1 MPDSAAVADDG
12 TARAQALDVGTS
24 FLVQAPAGSGKT
36 GLLIQRVLALLAR
49 VERPEQIL
57 AMTFTRKAAAEMRER
72 VLHALRD
79 ARDDLPVDAHDTH
92 AMRTRA
98 LACAALARD
107 AEGDWQLVDNPAR
120 LRMLTIDAL
129 ATAFARQ
136 APVTTG
142 LGALP
147 AFVENAD
154 GLYREAVL
162 AALRGAAGTDPAWRT
177 FLAHLDND
185 AGTAVA
191 LLADMLGR
199 RDQWGDRLPL
209 GRVGPQVRP
218 RLESALNFEADAA
231 MARLRAMLPTALVAE
246 LCTHAEF
253 AGACCTSDGNAA
265 VAAVMA
271 AMVAGGGL
279 PFASADA
286 LGTWRGVADWL
297 LLKDAPLLRQ
307 RLTVAEGFPAADK
320 KADPSG
326 RRPAAKAAMTAWMA
340 AAGAI
345 PGWVNALHAM
355 RTLPPAHYDDDAWA
369 FVAATLELLPTL
381 AAQLQLVF
389 ARRGE
394 TDFSEATLRA
404 LTALGDAEV
413 PGDLLLAAD
422 LSIAHVLVDEFQ
434 DTSWT
439 HLALIGRLTAGWTPG
454 DGRTLFAAGDPMQSI
469 YRFREAEV
477 RIFLDAQVTGQIN
490 EVPVVCLRLTRN
502 FRSRAPVVDWIN
514 AVFPQVLGTVS
525 DPARGEVG
533 YAPVRATR
541 GSAHDPAPTVELCV
555 DRQAET
561 ARVLAH
567 VRSARAE
574 GATEIAILVRARGH
588 LAAILPALRAAGIP
602 FAAVDLEALSE
613 RLVTRDLI
621 TLTRV
626 LTQPADGI
634 ASLALLRAPW
644 CGLTLA
650 DLLVVAEASRTGT
663 VLAALAEPA
672 TLAQLSTD
680 GQARVARVQAAL
692 LPALAAHGRMPL
704 HQVVRAA
711 WFALGGPAC
720 TEDDVD
726 IDGATRYFDLLAA
739 RAQGGEIGDWDEF
752 TGLAAK
758 LYAEPAPVA
767 AGVVQVMTLHKAKG
781 LEFDTVILPGLAR
794 TTRRSDNPPLRWRVR
809 EQAARG
815 RVLLLAPLHARTG
828 AATVRDPVYEY
839 LKAIDADESTAEL
852 GRLMYVGCTRAKRR
866 LHLVAVP
873 ATRLGASTQ
882 QPVWRNPPAQSALAR
897 LWPAVADRAE
907 PAMPPPEAI
916 PDGNAPP
923 PAPALMRMPLAWRAD
938 EPPSAL
944 DVSRARA
951 SIAADA
957 VPFDW
962 AAATAAAIGTVA
974 HRMLAQVARD
984 GLAAWTLA
992 RIAASHAAVDV
1003 ALAGEGVAA
1012 AERSAAVARVLQV
1025 LTRTLADKR
1034 GRWLFD
1040 TGHLDARSEWAL
1052 AGVLD
1057 GAVLH
1062 ITLDR
1067 SFIADGM
1074 RWIIDFKTGRHEG
1087 GDPTAFLDREV
1098 ERYRAP
1104 LERYA
1109 RIMRGLDGRPIRL
1122 ALYFPLVE
1130 GGWREWCCAAA

>member
-1 MPDSAAVADDG
+1 
-12 TARAQALDVGTS
+12 
-24 FLVQAPAGSGKT
+24 
-36 GLLIQRVLALLAR
+36 
-49 VERPEQIL
+49 E
-57 AMTFTRKAAAEMRER
+57 AE
-72 VLHALRD
+72 
-79 ARDDLPVDAHDTH
+79 
-92 AMRTRA
+92 
-98 LACAALARD
+98 
-107 AEGDWQLVDNPAR
+107 WQLVDNPSR

-129 ATAFARQ
+129 AAAFARQ
-136 APVTTG
+136 SPVTTG

-162 AALRGAAGTDPAWRT
+162 AALRGAAGTDHAWRT

-185 AGTAVA
+185 AGAAVA

-209 GRVGPQVRP
+209 GRVGPEVR
-218 RLESALNFEADAA
+218 RTLESALNYEADAA
-231 MARLRAMLPTALVAE
+231 MARLRAMLPVTLVEE

-265 VAAVMA
+265 MAAVMA

-297 LLKDAPLLRQ
+297 LLKDGTQMRK
-307 RLTVAEGFPAADK
+307 RLTIAEGFPAVDK

-326 RRPAAKAAMTAWMA
+326 QRPAAKAAMSAWMA

-345 PGWVNALHAM
+345 PGWVNALHAV

-381 AAQLQLVF
+381 AARLQLVF

-394 TDFSEATLRA
+394 IDFTEATLRA
-404 LTALGDAEV
+404 LTTLGDAEV

-422 LSIAHVLVDEFQ
+422 LSIAHLLVDEFQ
-434 DTSWT
+434 DTSWS

-454 DGRTLFAAGDPMQSI
+454 DGRTLFAVGDPMQSI

-477 RIFLDAQVTGQIN
+477 RIFLDAQVAGQIN
-490 EVPVVCLRLTRN
+490 EVPVECLRLMRN
-502 FRSRAPVVDWIN
+502 FRSSAPVVDWIN

-541 GSAHDPAPTVELCV
+541 GTIDDPAPTVELCV

-561 ARVLAH
+561 ARVVAH
-567 VRSARAE
+567 VHSARAE

-602 FAAVDLEALSE
+602 FAALDLEALSE

-634 ASLALLRAPW
+634 AGLALLRAPW

-650 DLLVVAEASRTGT
+650 DLLVVADAARSGT

-672 TLAQLSTD
+672 MLAQLSAD
-680 GQARVARVQAAL
+680 GRARIARVHTALMPAWAAR
-692 LPALAAHGRMPL
+692 GRMPL
-704 HQVVRAA
+704 HEVVRAA

-726 IDGATRYFDLLAA
+726 VDGATRYFNLLATHA
-739 RAQGGEIGDWDEF
+739 PGGAIGDWDEF
-752 TGLAAK
+752 TGLAAR
-758 LYAEPAPVA
+758 LYAQPAPVM

-781 LEFDTVILPGLAR
+781 LEFDTVILPGLAS
-794 TTRRSDNPPLRWRVR
+794 TTRRSDSPPLRWRLR
-809 EQAARG
+809 EQTTRG

-828 AATVRDPVYEY
+828 AATAPDTVYEY
-839 LKAIDADESTAEL
+839 LKVIDADESTAEL

-866 LHLVAVP
+866 LHLLAVP
-873 ATRLGASTQ
+873 ATRVDPSTQ
-882 QPVWRNPPAQSALAR
+882 GPVWRNPPAQSALAR
-897 LWPAVADRAE
+897 LWPAVVDRAE
-907 PAMPPPEAI
+907 PALPPTEVHDDA
-916 PDGNAPP
+916 APP
-923 PAPALMRMPLAWRAD
+923 PTPSLLRIPLAWSP
-938 EPPSAL
+938 ESPPPAL
-944 DVSRARA
+944 HASRARPA
-951 SIAADA
+951 IAADA

-974 HRMLAQVARD
+974 HRMLAQVARE
-984 GLAAWTLA
+984 GPAAWTPA
-992 RIAASHAAVDV
+992 RIAASHGAVDV
-1003 ALAGEGVAA
+1003 ALASEGVAT
-1012 AERSAAVARVLQV
+1012 AERNAAVVRVLQV
-1025 LTRTLADKR
+1025 LTRTLADGR

-1040 TGHLDARSEWAL
+1040 PRHLDARSEWAL
-1052 AGVLD
+1052 AGLID
-1057 GAVLH
+1057 GDVSH
-1062 ITLDR
+1062 VTLDR
-1067 SFIADGM
+1067 SFVADGV
-1074 RWIIDFKTGRHEG
+1074 RWIVDFKTGRHEG
-1087 GDPTAFLDREV
+1087 GDPSAFLDREV
-1098 ERYRAP
+1098 ERYRAT

-1109 RIMRGLDGRPIRL
+1109 HIMRGLDARPIRL

-1130 GGWREWCCAAA
+1130 DGWREWCCAAA